1 MKINFPGTRVIESK
15 EFFDKHP
22 LWENMV
28 KIVGPSGIGSSDAMI
43 INLFQESKIP
53 LKITADV
60 GVKNTLLDF
69 MPTEK
74 FVLAPNP
81 TN

>member
-1 MKINFPGTRVIESK
+1 
-15 EFFDKHP
+15 
-22 LWENMV
+22 
-28 KIVGPSGIGSSDAMI
+28 MI

-53 LKITADV
+53 LMITTDV

-69 MPTEK
+69 MPVEK
-74 FVLAPNP
+74 FVLATSL